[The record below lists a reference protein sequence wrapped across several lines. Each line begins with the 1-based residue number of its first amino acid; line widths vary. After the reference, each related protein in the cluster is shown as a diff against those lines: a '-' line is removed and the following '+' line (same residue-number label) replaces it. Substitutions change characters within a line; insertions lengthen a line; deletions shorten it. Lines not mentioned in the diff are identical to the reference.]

1 MNQKLY
7 SILLIVAFIIFSL
20 ERSIAQNGLAGRN
33 NIKASHGIF
42 SMGYS
47 QNFHQFQLEYN
58 RGLTKFIELGTY
70 LSTYKDFYSARRV
83 NPFTNEPYIATFD
96 TRAYHYGIQAN
107 LHPLQL
113 LLSEGHRFRLDLYL
127 NAKLGGKYSPVFE
140 DALRQKEHFF
150 EYDIGAG
157 MAHHIF
163 QHWGLFIEYNYR
175 AIGKIRYGL
184 SIKF

>member
-1 MNQKLY
+1 MNQKHY
-7 SILLIVAFIIFSL
+7 STLILLIFFHISFESAF
-20 ERSIAQNGLAGRN
+20 AQKGLKDRN

-42 SMGYS
+42 SMGSS

-70 LSTYKDFYSARRV
+70 LSTHKDFYPTRKV
-83 NPFTNEPYIATFD
+83 NTATNEPFISLSES
-96 TRAYHYGIQAN
+96 RAYHYGIQTN

-127 NAKLGGKYSPVFE
+127 NAKLGGKYLPVSE
-140 DALRQKEHFF
+140 DALRQKAYFF

-157 MAHHIF
+157 MAYHIF